1 MSSPGLGTPVL
12 EAVGVV
18 REYHGRRR
26 SLRGPRPVV
35 RALDGVDLRVTAGET
50 LGIVGESG
58 SGKSTLARLLL
69 ALDRPDE
76 GSVRYDGR
84 VVSGLPER
92 SLVEFRRDVQI
103 VLQDP
108 NSSLNPRMR
117 VYDLVAEPLRGLR
130 VGGDHRARVAELL
143 EAVGMPAGAAERYPH
158 EFSGGQRQRIAIARA
173 LAPHPRVL
181 VGDEPVS
188 ALDVSVRAQIL
199 NLLRDLVERFQ
210 LTFVLVSHDL
220 SVVRYLCDRVVVM
233 EGGRIV
239 EGGPTEQVYS
249 SPAAPYTQRLLA
261 TIPTLEGDLLERMPT
276 GGSEE
281 TDR

>member
-1 MSSPGLGTPVL
+1 MSSSGSQTPVL

-18 REYHGRRR
+18 RDYHGRRR
-26 SLRGPRPVV
+26 SLRGSRPVV
-35 RALDGVDLRVTAGET
+35 RALDGVGLRVTTGET

-69 ALDRPDE
+69 VLDRPDE
-76 GSVRYDGR
+76 GEVRHQGAT
-84 VVSGLPER
+84 VSGLPER
-92 SLVEFRRDVQI
+92 SLVGFRRDVQI

-117 VYDLVAEPLRGLR
+117 VYDLVSEPLRGLR
-130 VGGDHRARVAELL
+130 VAGDHRSRVGELL
-143 EAVGMPAGAAERYPH
+143 DAVGLPGGAAQRYPH
-158 EFSGGQRQRIAIARA
+158 EFSAGQRQRIAIARA

-181 VGDEPVS
+181 IGDEPVS

-233 EGGRIV
+233 DGGRIV
-239 EGGPTEQVYS
+239 EQGPTEQVYS
-249 SPAAPYTQRLLA
+249 CPTAPYTQRLLA
-261 TIPTLEGDLLERMPT
+261 TIPTLDGDLLQRVPDN
-276 GGSEE
+276 GEE
-281 TDR
+281 ADR